1 MSLNENRGQLV
12 IIGGAEDRTGECTIL
27 REFVRRAGG
36 NQARIVIM
44 TVATSLPKEVGD
56 DYINAFERFGVE
68 NVRVV
73 DTEDREAASDREC
86 LGSD

>member
-1 MSLNENRGQLV
+1 MPLTENRRQLV

-44 TVATSLPKEVGD
+44 TVATSLPKEGVWSKTVGRCD
-56 DYINAFERFGVE
+56 RRSSSWLGRGGVLSP
-68 NVRVV
+68 
-73 DTEDREAASDREC
+73 APPS
-86 LGSD
+86 